1 MHRIF
6 TLMACVVCVFFLSV
20 GVSDASEKS
29 ETSGSTEYVKLQPLL
44 LPIIDDDGVQ
54 QVVSMVVAIEVNG
67 VSDADK
73 IKAMSPRLTD
83 AYIQDMYGILNKHA
97 ALKGGIIQ
105 VHMIK
110 QRLNEVTDK
119 VVGDADIHTEV
130 LIQVVQQR
138 PI

>member
-1 MHRIF
+1 
-6 TLMACVVCVFFLSV
+6 
-20 GVSDASEKS
+20 
-29 ETSGSTEYVKLQPLL
+29 
-44 LPIIDDDGVQ
+44 
-54 QVVSMVVAIEVNG
+54 
-67 VSDADK
+67 
-73 IKAMSPRLTD
+73 MSPRLTD